1 MAFVVINS
9 VRAAKEDL
17 PRIIAEV
24 VALGLDV
31 VREQPGFR
39 SGRLITAEDQ
49 TEAAL
54 ILEWDSREHFV
65 AYRQSPVGQQ
75 LVAKAAELHPH
86 IAFYEVVM
94 TLNPPGTGSLR

>member
-17 PRIIAEV
+17 PRIIADV

-39 SGRLITAEDQ
+39 SARLITAEDQ
-49 TEAAL
+49 MEAAL
-54 ILEWDSREHFV
+54 ILEWESRDHFV

-75 LVAKAAELHPH
+75 VVTKAAELHPH
-86 IAFYEVVM
+86 IAFYDVVVA
-94 TLNPPGTGSLR
+94 LDRAGG

>member
-9 VRAAKEDL
+9 VKAAKEDL
-17 PRIIAEV
+17 PRIIADV
-24 VALGLDV
+24 LALGLDA

-39 SGRLITAEDQ
+39 SVRLIAAEDQ

-54 ILEWDSREHFV
+54 VIEWESRDHFV

-86 IAFYEVVM
+86 IGFYDVVIA
-94 TLNPPGTGSLR
+94 LDPPGR

>member
-9 VRAAKEDL
+9 VRAGKEDL

-24 VALGLDV
+24 IALGLDV

-39 SGRLITAEDQ
+39 SARLITAEDQ
-49 TEAAL
+49 TEASL
-54 ILEWDSREHFV
+54 ILEWESRDHFV

-75 LVAKAAELHPH
+75 VVTKAAELHPH
-86 IAFYEVVM
+86 IGFYDVVM
-94 TLNPPGTGSLR
+94 ALDRPGE

>member
-9 VRAAKEDL
+9 VKAAKEEL

-24 VALGLDV
+24 IAFDLDL

-39 SGRLITAEDQ
+39 SARLITAEDQ

-54 ILEWDSREHFV
+54 ILEWESRDHFV
-65 AYRQSPVGQQ
+65 AYRQSPVGQE
-75 LVAKAAELHPH
+75 LVAKATALHPH
-86 IAFYEVVM
+86 IAFYDVVVA
-94 TLNPPGTGSLR
+94 LDRPGA